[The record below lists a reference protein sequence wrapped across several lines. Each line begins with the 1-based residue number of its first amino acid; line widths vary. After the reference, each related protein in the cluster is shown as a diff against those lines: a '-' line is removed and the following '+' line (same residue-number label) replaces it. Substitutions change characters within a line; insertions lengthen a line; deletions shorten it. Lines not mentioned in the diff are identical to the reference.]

1 MACGYGGSFVDNFP
15 NSSPSKAIK
24 QVVRS
29 VDQLVGEDLDEVL
42 LEDMAEW
49 LLYCISSFFKDL
61 KKRKGKQTIGR

>member
-42 LEDMAEW
+42 LEDMAE
-49 LLYCISSFFKDL
+49 
-61 KKRKGKQTIGR
+61 